1 MNNVTLVQL
10 DIVWENKAAN
20 FDRVRSLLSDSPPK
34 PGSLIVLA
42 EMFATGFSLNVAVTR
57 DGEPARTEAFLAE
70 VARQYQST
78 VVAGLVAVNA
88 SGQSQNESIAVAP
101 SGKRIACYA
110 KIHPFSKGGES
121 ACHTPGSEIVTF
133 DWNGF
138 TVAPFVCYDLRF
150 PEIFRAAVRKGANLF
165 VVIADWPAKRQQH
178 WLTLLQA
185 RAIEN
190 LAYVVGVN
198 QVGKDPQFT
207 YAGRSVVVD
216 PHGIILADAGETER
230 VVQATIELETV
241 TRWREEFPPLR
252 DMHWSE

>member
-1 MNNVTLVQL
+1 MSNVVLVQL
-10 DIVWENKAAN
+10 DIVWENKTAN
-20 FDRVRSLLSDSPPK
+20 FERIRTLLSASPPA

-42 EMFATGFSLNVAVTR
+42 EMFATGFTMNVDVTR
-57 DGEPARTEAFLAE
+57 DGEPARTETFLAE
-70 VARQYQST
+70 IARQYQST
-78 VVAGLVAVNA
+78 VIGGLVAADDKGRPQNA
-88 SGQSQNESIAVAP
+88 SMAIAP

-110 KIHPFSKGGES
+110 KIHPFTKGGES
-121 ACHTPGSEIVTF
+121 TCHTPGSEIVTF

-150 PEIFRAAVRKGANLF
+150 PEIFRAAVRKGANLI

-190 LAYVVGVN
+190 LAYVIGVN

-216 PHGIILADAGETER
+216 PHGIILADAGEQER
-230 VVQATIELETV
+230 VVHASIELDAV
-241 TRWREEFPPLR
+241 TRWREEFPALR
-252 DMHWSE
+252 DMHWKE

>member
-1 MNNVTLVQL
+1 MSNVVLVQL
-10 DIVWENKAAN
+10 DIVWENKTAN
-20 FDRVRSLLSDSPPK
+20 FDRVRSLLAANPPA

-42 EMFATGFSLNVAVTR
+42 EMFATGFSLNVAVTG

-70 VARQYQST
+70 IARQYQST
-78 VVAGLVAVNA
+78 VVGGLVATNA
-88 SGQSQNESIAVAP
+88 GGHPQNHSIALDP
-101 SGKRIACYA
+101 SGKRIAAYA

-121 ACHTPGSEIVTF
+121 ACHAPGKEIVTF

-138 TVAPFVCYDLRF
+138 TVASFVCYDLRF
-150 PEIFRAAVRKGANLF
+150 PEIFRTAVRKGANLF

-207 YAGRSVVVD
+207 YAGRSVAVD
-216 PHGIILADAGETER
+216 PQGIILADAGEQER
-230 VVQATIELETV
+230 IVQVTIDLETV

-252 DMHWSE
+252 DMHWQE